1 MATLMNYDINT
12 VLQGVNGFARR
23 PANANHNL
31 IGIVNTKVSATTNTT
46 TTVPS
51 SIGNG
56 QLATDLPWVLAIFG
70 YQAGATVFA
79 AVGSTSAVPANSSG
93 TFTAGVSFINPTA
106 LLVKGGD
113 VLNFYPLADAF
124 ISVEFYS
131 VT

>member
-1 MATLMNYDINT
+1 MSVLMNFDPNPN
-12 VLQGVNGFARR
+12 LGGVNGWGRR
-23 PANANHNL
+23 PCNANANL

-51 SIGNG
+51 AIGNG
-56 QLATDLPWVLAIFG
+56 QLANDKPWVLAIFG

-79 AVGSTSAVPANSSG
+79 AVGSTSAAPANSSG
-93 TFTAGVSFINPTA
+93 TFTAGVSSINPTA
-106 LLVKGGD
+106 LLVRGGD

-124 ISVEFYS
+124 VSIEFYS